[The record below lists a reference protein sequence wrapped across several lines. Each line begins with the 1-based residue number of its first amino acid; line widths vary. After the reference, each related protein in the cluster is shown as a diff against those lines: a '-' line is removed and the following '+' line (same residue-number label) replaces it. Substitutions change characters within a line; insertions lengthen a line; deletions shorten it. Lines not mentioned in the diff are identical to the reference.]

1 MDDALR
7 DLWNSIAEDYAALI
21 ANHGTPH
28 HHDILNP
35 CVEQLLGDVKGKS
48 LLDAGCGEG
57 YLARHYAQKGAVVTG
72 LDISS
77 ILIEKADE
85 ISKKESI
92 EVSFQVGDVCD
103 LTEYEDS
110 SFDLVLCNL
119 VLLNI
124 PCLTEALTEF
134 HRILN
139 DDGILVFSIV
149 HPAFN
154 FYGPGKWEMGDKN
167 PESHRREGLFFKV
180 DHYFNER
187 EFQYYWRT
195 REGVKFAKPIIF
207 YHRTLS
213 SYFEGIHDAGFTLVS
228 FKEPLPVTDSEFF
241 QRERRIPFFAVFKV
255 KKSICKD

>member
-1 MDDALR
+1 MDDEPR
-7 DLWNSIAEDYAALI
+7 DLWNSIAEDYTNLI
-21 ANHGTPH
+21 ANRGTPH
-28 HHDILNP
+28 HRDILNP
-35 CVEQLLGDVKGKS
+35 CVSQLLGDVKGKK

-77 ILIEKADE
+77 ILVEKADG
-85 ISKKESI
+85 ISKKAGI
-92 EVSFQVGDVCD
+92 DVSFQIGDICNLND
-103 LTEYEDS
+103 IGNS

-124 PCLTEALTEF
+124 PCFTEALMEF
-134 HRILN
+134 DRILN

-154 FYGPGKWEMGDKN
+154 FYGPGKWEMGEKN
-167 PESHRREGLFFKV
+167 PKSHRQEGLFFKV
-180 DHYFNER
+180 DNYFNER
-187 EFQYYWRT
+187 EFQHYWRT

-213 SYFEGIHDAGFTLVS
+213 SYFEGIHNAGFRLVS

-255 KKSICKD
+255 KKSSCKD

>member
-1 MDDALR
+1 MR
-7 DLWNSIAEDYAALI
+7 GLWNSIAEDYANLI
-21 ANHGTPH
+21 ANRGTPH

-35 CVEQLLGDVKGKS
+35 CVEQLLGDVKGKDF
-48 LLDAGCGEG
+48 LDAGCGEG

-85 ISKKESI
+85 ISKNEDI
-92 EVSFQVGDVCD
+92 DVNFQVGDVCN
-103 LTEYEDS
+103 LTEIEGS
-110 SFDLVLCNL
+110 SFDFVLCNL

-149 HPAFN
+149 HPAFD
-154 FYGPGKWEMGDKN
+154 FYGPGKWEMGEKN
-167 PESHRREGLFFKV
+167 PESNRREGLFFKV

-187 EFQYYWRT
+187 EFQQYWKT

-213 SYFEGIHDAGFTLVS
+213 SYFEGINNAGFTLVS

-255 KKSICKD
+255 KKSNCKD